1 MNLIATVSRSQDFDR
16 IHEPVSI
23 VLFFAPFLLVF
34 VALGFRIFGRSKKH
48 FAKPLAM
55 LVITLSI
62 YPLVWFSFAA
72 YVDYIPPES
81 IDRKSSTPAQ
91 LKGIGIVLITALV
104 GLGIFLSCKGIR
116 KNVE

>member
-1 MNLIATVSRSQDFDR
+1 MNLITTVSRSQDFDR

-23 VLFFAPFLLVF
+23 VLFFATFLLVF

-104 GLGIFLSCKGIR
+104 GIGIFLSCKGIR